1 MKSLVNLL
9 DRSSILRSE
18 TSRERGSVR
27 KFAALHN
34 FNRPERL
41 HERALLP
48 LIELSVC

>member
-9 DRSSILRSE
+9 VRSYVKCSE
-18 TSRERGSVR
+18 TSSERDSIR
-27 KFAALHN
+27 KYVALHN

>member
-1 MKSLVNLL
+1 MVNLL
-9 DRSSILRSE
+9 DRSSILRTE

-27 KFAALHN
+27 KFVALHN

>member
-18 TSRERGSVR
+18 TSIVRGSAR
-27 KFAALHN
+27 KYVALHN